1 MKKKIIILVLIAIGA
16 SGLTGILPI
25 SISLSPAEKLVLV
38 EGISNRVIS
47 PSILASGFL
56 AHEEEVMLSSEVIGK
71 VAELFVEEGEPVSA
85 GDLVLRVDDKNFLAG
100 LEQSEAAVRINS
112 IDIERQKVRVE
123 NLERQFQRSEALFG
137 RDLIG
142 EEEYESLRNQLDLA
156 RIDYLSSQERLAQSN
171 AQLDQVLDNLSKT
184 QIISPIDG
192 VVTSLDIKVGE
203 TAIASST
210 NIPGSSLMT
219 IANPSSIY
227 TEVLVDE
234 ADIANIRVGQKAEIV
249 AIAYPDEPM
258 QGTVRFIANT
268 AKIAQGRTGL
278 SFVVKIDI
286 EDPGEVTLRPG
297 MSCRAEIFTQDDRL
311 VTAVPIEAVLFEE
324 DKAENR
330 SDHFIFLNNQGIAKK
345 TKVEVGLSD
354 DEFQELLSEIDSD
367 VDVIVGPNRELRNL
381 VDGDRIGE
389 LVENDDP
396 EQRGRGNSEL
406 ETDMDLISLIDISKH
421 YQMGG
426 QTVKALDSVTVH
438 IAKNDYLAFIGS
450 SGSGKSTML
459 NILGCL
465 DRPSTGTYHLNGKDV
480 DSLTENELSEI
491 RNLEIGFIFQS
502 FNLLPRSTAL
512 ANVMQPLVYRNISY
526 KARKKLALEALQ
538 RVGLDS
544 RVSHFPNQLSGGQ
557 RQRVAIAR
565 ALVTE
570 PSILLADEPTGNLDS
585 RTTDE
590 IMILFDELHHDG
602 HTLII
607 VTHEPEIADHCKR
620 VVELKDGRI
629 FADSRH

>member
-1 MKKKIIILVLIAIGA
+1 MRKKIIILVLIAIGA

-38 EGISNRVIS
+38 EGISNRIIS

-311 VTAVPIEAVLFEE
+311 VTAVPIEAVVFEE
-324 DKAENR
+324 DKAESR
-330 SDHFIFLNNQGIAKK
+330 SDHFIFLNDQGVAKK

-389 LVENDDP
+389 LVEDGDP
-396 EQRGRGNSEL
+396 EERGRGGRF
-406 ETDMDLISLIDISKH
+406 
-421 YQMGG
+421 Q
-426 QTVKALDSVTVH
+426 
-438 IAKNDYLAFIGS
+438 FRIG
-450 SGSGKSTML
+450 
-459 NILGCL
+459 N
-465 DRPSTGTYHLNGKDV
+465 
-480 DSLTENELSEI
+480 
-491 RNLEIGFIFQS
+491 
-502 FNLLPRSTAL
+502 
-512 ANVMQPLVYRNISY
+512 
-526 KARKKLALEALQ
+526 
-538 RVGLDS
+538 
-544 RVSHFPNQLSGGQ
+544 
-557 RQRVAIAR
+557 
-565 ALVTE
+565 
-570 PSILLADEPTGNLDS
+570 
-585 RTTDE
+585 
-590 IMILFDELHHDG
+590 
-602 HTLII
+602 
-607 VTHEPEIADHCKR
+607 
-620 VVELKDGRI
+620 
-629 FADSRH
+629 

>member
-1 MKKKIIILVLIAIGA
+1 MRKKIIILVLIAIGA

-38 EGISNRVIS
+38 EGISNRIIS

-311 VTAVPIEAVLFEE
+311 VTAVPIEAVVFEE

-330 SDHFIFLNNQGIAKK
+330 SDHFIFLNDQGVAKK

-389 LVENDDP
+389 LVEDGDP
-396 EQRGRGNSEL
+396 EERGRGGRF
-406 ETDMDLISLIDISKH
+406 
-421 YQMGG
+421 Q
-426 QTVKALDSVTVH
+426 
-438 IAKNDYLAFIGS
+438 FRIG
-450 SGSGKSTML
+450 
-459 NILGCL
+459 N
-465 DRPSTGTYHLNGKDV
+465 
-480 DSLTENELSEI
+480 
-491 RNLEIGFIFQS
+491 
-502 FNLLPRSTAL
+502 
-512 ANVMQPLVYRNISY
+512 
-526 KARKKLALEALQ
+526 
-538 RVGLDS
+538 
-544 RVSHFPNQLSGGQ
+544 
-557 RQRVAIAR
+557 
-565 ALVTE
+565 
-570 PSILLADEPTGNLDS
+570 
-585 RTTDE
+585 
-590 IMILFDELHHDG
+590 
-602 HTLII
+602 
-607 VTHEPEIADHCKR
+607 
-620 VVELKDGRI
+620 
-629 FADSRH
+629 

>member
-1 MKKKIIILVLIAIGA
+1 MKKKILILVLIAIGA
-16 SGLTGILPI
+16 SGLAGILPI
-25 SISLSPAEKLVLV
+25 SISLSPNEKLVLV
-38 EGISNRVIS
+38 ESISNRIIS

-330 SDHFIFLNNQGIAKK
+330 SDHFIFLNDQGVAKK

-389 LVENDDP
+389 LVENGDP
-396 EQRGRGNSEL
+396 EQRGRGGRF
-406 ETDMDLISLIDISKH
+406 
-421 YQMGG
+421 Q
-426 QTVKALDSVTVH
+426 
-438 IAKNDYLAFIGS
+438 FRIG
-450 SGSGKSTML
+450 
-459 NILGCL
+459 N
-465 DRPSTGTYHLNGKDV
+465 
-480 DSLTENELSEI
+480 
-491 RNLEIGFIFQS
+491 
-502 FNLLPRSTAL
+502 
-512 ANVMQPLVYRNISY
+512 
-526 KARKKLALEALQ
+526 
-538 RVGLDS
+538 
-544 RVSHFPNQLSGGQ
+544 
-557 RQRVAIAR
+557 
-565 ALVTE
+565 
-570 PSILLADEPTGNLDS
+570 
-585 RTTDE
+585 
-590 IMILFDELHHDG
+590 
-602 HTLII
+602 
-607 VTHEPEIADHCKR
+607 
-620 VVELKDGRI
+620 
-629 FADSRH
+629 

>member
-1 MKKKIIILVLIAIGA
+1 MKKKVLILVLVAIGV

-25 SISLSPAEKLVLV
+25 SISLSPTEKLVLV
-38 EGISNRVIS
+38 EDISNRIIS

-330 SDHFIFLNNQGIAKK
+330 SDYFIFLNDQGVAKK

-354 DEFQELLSEIDSD
+354 DEFQELLSEIDTD
-367 VDVIVGPNRELRNL
+367 VNVIVGPNRELRNL

-389 LVENDDP
+389 LVENNDP
-396 EQRGRGNSEL
+396 EQRGRGGRF
-406 ETDMDLISLIDISKH
+406 
-421 YQMGG
+421 Q
-426 QTVKALDSVTVH
+426 
-438 IAKNDYLAFIGS
+438 FRIG
-450 SGSGKSTML
+450 
-459 NILGCL
+459 N
-465 DRPSTGTYHLNGKDV
+465 
-480 DSLTENELSEI
+480 
-491 RNLEIGFIFQS
+491 
-502 FNLLPRSTAL
+502 
-512 ANVMQPLVYRNISY
+512 
-526 KARKKLALEALQ
+526 
-538 RVGLDS
+538 
-544 RVSHFPNQLSGGQ
+544 
-557 RQRVAIAR
+557 
-565 ALVTE
+565 
-570 PSILLADEPTGNLDS
+570 
-585 RTTDE
+585 
-590 IMILFDELHHDG
+590 
-602 HTLII
+602 
-607 VTHEPEIADHCKR
+607 
-620 VVELKDGRI
+620 
-629 FADSRH
+629 

>member
-137 RDLIG
+137 RGLIG

-330 SDHFIFLNNQGIAKK
+330 SDHFIFLNDQGVAKK

-396 EQRGRGNSEL
+396 EQRGRGGRF
-406 ETDMDLISLIDISKH
+406 
-421 YQMGG
+421 Q
-426 QTVKALDSVTVH
+426 
-438 IAKNDYLAFIGS
+438 FRIG
-450 SGSGKSTML
+450 
-459 NILGCL
+459 N
-465 DRPSTGTYHLNGKDV
+465 
-480 DSLTENELSEI
+480 
-491 RNLEIGFIFQS
+491 
-502 FNLLPRSTAL
+502 
-512 ANVMQPLVYRNISY
+512 
-526 KARKKLALEALQ
+526 
-538 RVGLDS
+538 
-544 RVSHFPNQLSGGQ
+544 
-557 RQRVAIAR
+557 
-565 ALVTE
+565 
-570 PSILLADEPTGNLDS
+570 
-585 RTTDE
+585 
-590 IMILFDELHHDG
+590 
-602 HTLII
+602 
-607 VTHEPEIADHCKR
+607 
-620 VVELKDGRI
+620 
-629 FADSRH
+629 

>member
-1 MKKKIIILVLIAIGA
+1 MGA

-38 EGISNRVIS
+38 EGISNRIIS

-330 SDHFIFLNNQGIAKK
+330 SDHFIFLNDQGVAKK

-354 DEFQELLSEIDSD
+354 DEFQELLSEVDSD

-389 LVENDDP
+389 LIENDDP
-396 EQRGRGNSEL
+396 EQRGRGGRF
-406 ETDMDLISLIDISKH
+406 
-421 YQMGG
+421 Q
-426 QTVKALDSVTVH
+426 
-438 IAKNDYLAFIGS
+438 FRIG
-450 SGSGKSTML
+450 
-459 NILGCL
+459 N
-465 DRPSTGTYHLNGKDV
+465 
-480 DSLTENELSEI
+480 
-491 RNLEIGFIFQS
+491 
-502 FNLLPRSTAL
+502 
-512 ANVMQPLVYRNISY
+512 
-526 KARKKLALEALQ
+526 
-538 RVGLDS
+538 
-544 RVSHFPNQLSGGQ
+544 
-557 RQRVAIAR
+557 
-565 ALVTE
+565 
-570 PSILLADEPTGNLDS
+570 
-585 RTTDE
+585 
-590 IMILFDELHHDG
+590 
-602 HTLII
+602 
-607 VTHEPEIADHCKR
+607 
-620 VVELKDGRI
+620 
-629 FADSRH
+629 